1 LVVWDIF
8 LIFVIT
14 FKQTIMINEETHP
27 HIAELLNTNLHSEVV
42 DKLKLYLKNEERL
55 SKNEIIEKIDIC
67 YDSDNIPS
75 TIYID
80 DIRLIVEDV
89 NDLERYLDK
98 HY

>member
-1 LVVWDIF
+1 
-8 LIFVIT
+8 
-14 FKQTIMINEETHP
+14 MINEETHP